1 MVEIG
6 NAAQEAATDV
16 LELDVAVIGTGFA
29 GLYALYK
36 LRNEL
41 NLSVQAFDNA
51 DGVGGTWYWNRYPG
65 ARADTEVT
73 AYCYSFDR
81 ELFDSWTWSER
92 YPRQSEI
99 LAYLNHVADRFD
111 LRRSITFGTTVDQAT
126 FDEDAERWNLVLD
139 NGQRVRC
146 QFLIEGVGLLS
157 STNFPA
163 FPGQATFR
171 GEVFHTARWPQEGAH
186 FKGKRVGVIGTG
198 SSGVQVITEIAPEAA
213 HLTVFQRHPQYTVP
227 AQHGPLDPKVLAKV
241 YEDYDGYWA
250 GVLRSVTAFGFDESD
265 ISASSVTP
273 EEREAVFEKVWNE
286 GGGFQYMFATFND
299 IGSSLEANNAATAF
313 VRKKIKEIVDD
324 PETAQKLTPHDLY
337 ARRPICCDGYYE
349 TYNRDNVSLIDVKAH
364 PLIEITPNGIRT
376 DDAEYELDV
385 IVFATGFD
393 AVTGNYLKIDQRGRK
408 GVSLRERWANR
419 PRTHLGMMTAD
430 FPNVFMI
437 FGPMGPFTNQ
447 PPAHEAQVDW
457 IAEAIRHVLA
467 SGQDT
472 IEPTLEAESA
482 WVALCDDI
490 AYQTLFP
497 KVDSW
502 INGANVPGKPI
513 TVMFFMGGMGA
524 YMEHMEQAIA
534 GGYEDFVLSSS
545 SAPT

>member
-1 MVEIG
+1 MVENG
-6 NAAQEAATDV
+6 KAALETATEV

-41 NLSVQAFDNA
+41 NLSVQAFDDA

-99 LAYLNHVADRFD
+99 LSYLNHVADRFD
-111 LRRSITFGTTVDQAT
+111 LRRSITFGATVEEAS
-126 FDEDAERWNLVLD
+126 FDEDAGRWNVMLD
-139 NGQRVRC
+139 NGRRVRC
-146 QFLIEGVGLLS
+146 QFLVEGVGLLS
-157 STNFPA
+157 STHFPT
-163 FPGQATFR
+163 FPGQETFE

-186 FKGKRVGVIGTG
+186 FEGQRVGVIGTG

-227 AQHGPLDPKVLAKV
+227 ARHGPLDPKVLARV
-241 YEDYDGYWA
+241 YENYDGYWE

-265 ISASSVTP
+265 ISAGSVAP
-273 EEREAVFEKVWNE
+273 EERDAIFEKVWNE
-286 GGGFQYMFATFND
+286 GGGFQFMFATFND

-313 VRKKIKEIVDD
+313 VRKKIKELVDD
-324 PETAQKLTPHDLY
+324 PETAEKLTPHDLY

-364 PLIEITPNGIRT
+364 PLIEMTPNGIRT

-393 AVTGNYLKIDQRGRK
+393 AVTGNYLKIDQRGRG
-408 GVSLRERWANR
+408 GVSLRDRWAKR
-419 PRTHLGMMTAD
+419 PLTHLGMMTAD

-457 IAEAIRHVLA
+457 IAEAIQHVLA

-472 IEPTLEAESA
+472 IEPTLAAESG

-490 AYQTLFP
+490 ASETLFP

-524 YMEHMEQAIA
+524 YMEQMEQATT
-534 GGYEDFVLSSS
+534 GGYQDFIMSS
-545 SAPT
+545 SAQA